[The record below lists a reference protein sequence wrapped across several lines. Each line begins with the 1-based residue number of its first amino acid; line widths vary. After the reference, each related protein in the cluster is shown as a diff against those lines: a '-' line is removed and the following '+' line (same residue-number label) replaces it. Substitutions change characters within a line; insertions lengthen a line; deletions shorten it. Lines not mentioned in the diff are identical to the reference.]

1 MGRSRAHPREGGS
14 AEPRTL
20 GPVTDRL
27 GRLLL
32 VTLEAARV
40 QADLPVLGALRS
52 WLNSWRG
59 IGDVVHGMARQGFDL
74 QLTRYD
80 ARGWRATFYTSGMEH
95 SITSATASA
104 WERTPS
110 HATQRAAWEAL
121 SKSEEGR
128 RR

>member
-40 QADLPVLGALRS
+40 LSRPAK
-52 WLNSWRG
+52 
-59 IGDVVHGMARQGFDL
+59 IGCPLLIVR
-74 QLTRYD
+74 
-80 ARGWRATFYTSGMEH
+80 
-95 SITSATASA
+95 
-104 WERTPS
+104 
-110 HATQRAAWEAL
+110 
-121 SKSEEGR
+121 
-128 RR
+128 

>member
-1 MGRSRAHPREGGS
+1 M
-14 AEPRTL
+14 
-20 GPVTDRL
+20 TDRL

-40 QADLPVLGALRS
+40 NADLPVQLGALRS

-59 IGDVVHGMARQGFDL
+59 IGDVERGMARQGYDL

-80 ARGWRATFYTSGMEH
+80 EKGWRATFYTTGMEH

-104 WERTPS
+104 WSAHRGVPF
-110 HATQRAAWEAL
+110 RARR
-121 SKSEEGR
+121 GR
-128 RR
+128 R

>member
-27 GRLLL
+27 GRLFL

-40 QADLPVLGALRS
+40 GADLPVLGALRS

-59 IGDVVHGMARQGFDL
+59 IGAVERGMAHHGYDL

-80 ARGWRATFYTSGMEH
+80 EKGWRAMFYTSGMEH
-95 SITSATASA
+95 SPTSATGTG
-104 WERTPS
+104 WERMPW
-110 HATQRAAWEAL
+110 HATQRAAREAL
-121 SKSEEGR
+121 KKQEPTR
-128 RR
+128 